1 MNEML
6 LTSVMAG
13 IALFL
18 YGLPACL
25 ERGNTPV
32 DSLLGRIDQ
41 EQQAHLDQSFHRKKS
56 RIRILELLA
65 KREGWLRR
73 ASEWTGVDLRKTE
86 EILSRLHWRV
96 SVAEIVLCRGISMV
110 FVGSS
115 ILYLLAGIYTG
126 QGLKLANGW
135 PLMVSLILYLC
146 PTLLLEWADKRAKA
160 EIQAQVPVFFSIV
173 QSLVEAGMPLQSAVK
188 QTARRFD
195 ARLGHELL
203 GLETEEKRY
212 GTWRKALEE
221 LAFRWEV
228 DGLTTIAMEMNEAI
242 RKGISISAMLAVQV
256 EEQMRMQED
265 EASAQMNR
273 LNIRLLPF
281 VIVLM
286 GVPLLFLVM
295 GPVLMSIGERM

>member
-1 MNEML
+1 ML
-6 LTSVMAG
+6 LICVITG

-18 YGLPACL
+18 YGLPVCL
-25 ERGNTPV
+25 ERGIAPV

-41 EQQAHLDQSFHRKKS
+41 EQQAHLDQSFQRKKS
-56 RIRILELLA
+56 RIRIVELLG
-65 KREGWLRR
+65 KREVWLQR
-73 ASEWTGVDLRKTE
+73 ASEWTGVDRKKFE
-86 EILSRLHWRV
+86 EILFRLQWRV
-96 SVAEIVLCRGISMV
+96 SVAEIVLCRGLSLI
-110 FVGSS
+110 FVASS
-115 ILYLLAGIYTG
+115 LLHLLVAIYTG
-126 QGLKLANGW
+126 KTLGLANSW
-135 PLMVSLILYLC
+135 PLMVSLVLYLL

-195 ARLGHELL
+195 ARLGHELAR
-203 GLETEEKRY
+203 LETEEKRY

-221 LAFRWEV
+221 MAFRWEV
-228 DGLTTIAMEMNEAI
+228 DALTTITMEMNEAI
-242 RKGISISAMLAVQV
+242 RKGISISNMLAVQV
-256 EEQMRMQED
+256 EEQMRQQED
-265 EASAQMNR
+265 EASARMNR

-295 GPVLMSIGERM
+295 GPVLMGINERM